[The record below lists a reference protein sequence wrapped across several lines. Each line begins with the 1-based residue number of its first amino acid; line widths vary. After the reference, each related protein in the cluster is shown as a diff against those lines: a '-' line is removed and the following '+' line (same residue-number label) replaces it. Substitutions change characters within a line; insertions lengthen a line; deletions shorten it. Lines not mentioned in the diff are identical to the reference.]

1 MIVAVAVIA
10 AALLGALAGVH
21 LYWGFG
27 GRWWTENIVPESEAG
42 GPLFNPGPVG
52 FFGVAVLLAMAA
64 WILLAR
70 VGLVRIPLSEQLVS
84 IGAWTI
90 GVLFLLRA
98 VGDLRYAG
106 IFRSIVGTRFAHW
119 DTVIYTPLCVLLA
132 VLTLW
137 LCTRASS

>member
-1 MIVAVAVIA
+1 VIVALGIIG
-10 AALLGALAGVH
+10 AALLGLLAGVH
-21 LYWGFG
+21 LYWGCG

-42 GPLFNPGPVG
+42 VPLFNPGPLG
-52 FFGVAVLLAMAA
+52 FFGVSVLLAMAA

-70 VGLVRIPLSEQLVS
+70 VGLVRIPLSDQLVS

-106 IFRSIVGTRFAHW
+106 IFRSIVGTRFAQW
-119 DTVIYTPLCVLLA
+119 DAVIYTPICLLLGVLVLSLCVFF
-132 VLTLW
+132 
-137 LCTRASS
+137 RR